1 MMDSTL
7 IHEIIRV
14 SFDRRKP
21 SITFESDWSFI
32 IIVLILISLFL
43 FLRRILLK
51 QFYWHAL
58 EVEISGSPKAVFKV
72 ERNNENLYIANRIY
86 VELTTRK
93 AAITIDENNDVVEE
107 IYNSW
112 YELFGIIRDELKAL
126 PGKYLKDHDATQ
138 ALIGLSRKILNEGL
152 RPHLTEYQ
160 AKFRRWLKEAQE
172 DPVNKDLSPQE
183 LQKKYP
189 EFQNLITS
197 MKEVNRVLIEY
208 ADQLDKLIKGK

>member
-1 MMDSTL
+1 MTDSTS
-7 IHEIIRV
+7 IYEIVRF
-14 SFDRRKP
+14 SFDGKKP
-21 SITFESDWSFI
+21 SITLESNWAF
-32 IIVLILISLFL
+32 ILI
-43 FLRRILLK
+43 ILLIILSLIFFRRYILK
-51 QFYWHAL
+51 NFYWHEL

-72 ERNNENLYIANRIY
+72 ERNDENLYIANRIY

-93 AAITIDENNDVVEE
+93 AAIPIDENSDVIEE
-107 IYNSW
+107 VYDSW

-126 PGKYLKDHDATQ
+126 PGKYLKNHDATQ

-160 AKFRRWLKEAQE
+160 AKFRLWLKGAKE
-172 DPVNKDLSPQE
+172 DSENKDMSPQE